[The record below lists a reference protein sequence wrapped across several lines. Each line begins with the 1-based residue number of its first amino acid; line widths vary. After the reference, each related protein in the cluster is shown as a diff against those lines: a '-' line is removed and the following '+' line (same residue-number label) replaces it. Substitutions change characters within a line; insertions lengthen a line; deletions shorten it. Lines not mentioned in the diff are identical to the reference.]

1 MISVLYYDVFL
12 SYHMIIINQAQQL
25 MRCHVMIVST
35 Y

>member
-12 SYHMIIINQAQQL
+12 SYQMIIINQAQV
-25 MRCHVMIVST
+25 MRCHVMIVLT